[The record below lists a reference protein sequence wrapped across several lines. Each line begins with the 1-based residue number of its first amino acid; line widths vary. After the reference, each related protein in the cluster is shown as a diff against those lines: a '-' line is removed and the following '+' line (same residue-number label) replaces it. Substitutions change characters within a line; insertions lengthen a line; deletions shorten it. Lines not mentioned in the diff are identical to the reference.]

1 MIKANNEMV
10 EIALGMSE
18 EDYLD
23 HVKEVFHDDQKTCIK
38 FLNTYKALTYQ
49 QRELVRLI
57 NPLSMINSD
66 KERVAFLY
74 HVLLFDK
81 YKDLFTT
88 TINNFKD
95 NMQEEKFD

>member
-10 EIALGMSE
+10 EIALGMTE
-18 EDYLD
+18 EDYLE
-23 HVKEVFHDDQKTCIK
+23 HVKDVFHDDQKTCVK
-38 FLNTYKALTYQ
+38 FLNVYKNLTYQ
-49 QRELVRLI
+49 QREMVRMI
-57 NPLSMINSD
+57 NPASMINPD

-74 HVLLFDK
+74 HVMLFDK

-95 NMQEEKFD
+95 NMQEEKFE